1 MRASFIGLCSMNP
14 PDCFSHRWRF
24 WYFFVCRARPLEQP
38 GLFLTWPRLMGGPWF
53 SSPKTPPRT
62 VLDLVWWQNAHLV
75 APCLTL
81 GGRHCHQGWAH
92 IYYLLCSRKGP
103 KKELWQRWVWE
114 IAVLAITKKWSNAL
128 MERPLA
134 QHEVAGWST
143 STRVLFIQGGSHRP
157 SVARVRRKND
167 NGRGEVVDAAGGPLV
182 LGFTDCDQGC
192 RFVILAAGPSSVC
205 LLACAP
211 LQ

>member
-1 MRASFIGLCSMNP
+1 MQWISREKVLICG
-14 PDCFSHRWRF
+14 
-24 WYFFVCRARPLEQP
+24 ARLLAQP
-38 GLFLTWPRLMGGPWF
+38 GLLSKHGCVPWECRRVCPRF
-53 SSPKTPPRT
+53 SSPKTPSRT

-103 KKELWQRWVWE
+103 KKELWQRWVCE